1 MLVQKLRLQRGWS
14 QEQLATIS
22 GLSVRTIQRIERGHP
37 AGLETLRSLAAIF
50 EIEISE
56 LRAVANEEQAMPIT
70 PSTKS
75 ETEEMLAFAKIRKLK
90 GFYLHVSIYCV
101 VIFFLVIN
109 NWFTTAFDP
118 FWAHW
123 PAFGWGLAVALH
135 AIWVFQPLPFLGP
148 DWEKRQIEKEL
159 GRKL

>member
-22 GLSVRTIQRIERGHP
+22 GLSVRTIQRIERGQP
-37 AGLETLRSLAAIF
+37 PGLESLRSLAAIF
-50 EIEISE
+50 EIDISE
-56 LRAVANEEQAMPIT
+56 LRAVEIEEKTMPIT
-70 PSTKS
+70 PSTTS
-75 ETEEMLAFAKIRKLK
+75 ETEEVLAFAKIRKLK
-90 GFYLHVSIYCV
+90 GFYLHTSVYAV
-101 VIFFLVIN
+101 VIFFLIIN

-123 PAFGWGLAVALH
+123 PAFGWGLGLALH